1 MAQVAPISTLHPA
14 VPSVAVPLGLTG
26 KTVAIAKVGD
36 ITSDVAVN
44 LCIACLILALALW
57 LSRWASRFAV
67 GLLKRW
73 PRTHNDLTLQD
84 FVGSLARYA
93 VLILGLIAMLRRL
106 GVETASIITVLGA
119 ASLAV
124 GLALQGTLTNVAAGV
139 MLLVLR
145 PYQVGD
151 TVTIAGKTGTV
162 ERLDLFNSELR
173 DGDNLKIVIPNSKSF
188 GDVIVNMSDLQ
199 TRRMELTF
207 GIGYEEDIGGA
218 IGLLLKCCTD
228 DPRILTDPAPWAN
241 VTDLAAS
248 AVTLTL
254 RAWAKSEVY
263 WDARYAMLRRVK
275 ETFQAANID
284 MPYPTQVSI
293 NKSGDPERP
302 SDPPA
307 PPKPALV
314 AAGRQA

>member
-1 MAQVAPISTLHPA
+1 MAQAAPTSTLHPPA
-14 VPSVAVPLGLTG
+14 SPTAVPLGLTG

-44 LCIACLILALALW
+44 LCIAFAILLFTLW
-57 LSRWASRFAV
+57 LSQWASRVAAA
-67 GLLKRW
+67 LLKRW
-73 PRTHNDLTLQD
+73 PRTHKDLTLQA

-93 VLILGLIAMLRRL
+93 VLILGLIAILRRL

-139 MLLVLR
+139 MLLMLR

-162 ERLDLFNSELR
+162 ARLDLFNSELR
-173 DGDNLKIVIPNSKSF
+173 DGDNLKIVVPNSKAF
-188 GDVIVNMSDLQ
+188 GDLIINMSDLE
-199 TRRMELTF
+199 TRRMELNF
-207 GIGYEEDIGGA
+207 GIGYDDDIGEA
-218 IGLLLKCCTD
+218 IALLLKCCEA

-254 RAWAKSEVY
+254 RAWAKTNVY
-263 WDARYAMLRRVK
+263 WEARYAMLRRVK
-275 ETFQAANID
+275 ETFQAEGID

-293 NKSGDPERP
+293 NKTGDPP
-302 SDPPA
+302 PQPAPPPDPPA
-307 PPKPALV
+307 YPPK
-314 AAGRQA
+314 

>member
-1 MAQVAPISTLHPA
+1 MAQVAPIPTIHSAAAPIA
-14 VPSVAVPLGLTG
+14 VPAALTG
-26 KTVAIAKVGD
+26 KAVAITKVGD

-44 LCIACLILALALW
+44 LCIAFAILAVTLW
-57 LSRWASRFAV
+57 LSRWASKFAV
-67 GLLKRW
+67 ALLKRW
-73 PRTHNDLTLQD
+73 PRTHKDLTLQA

-93 VLILGLIAMLRRL
+93 VVILGLIAMMRRL

-162 ERLDLFNSELR
+162 KRLDLFNSELR

-188 GDVIVNMSDLQ
+188 GDVILNMSDMK
-199 TRRMELTF
+199 TRRMELNF
-207 GIGYEEDIGGA
+207 GIGYDDDIGEA
-218 IGLLLKCCTD
+218 IALLLKCCAD

-248 AVTLTL
+248 AVTITL
-254 RAWAKSEVY
+254 RAWAEMDAY
-263 WDARYAMLRRVK
+263 WEARYAMLRRVK
-275 ETFQAANID
+275 EGFQAAGID

-293 NKSGDPERP
+293 NKSGDPR
-302 SDPPA
+302 PPA
-307 PPKPALV
+307 KAELV
-314 AAGRQA
+314 SASRQG

>member
-1 MAQVAPISTLHPA
+1 MAQIGQIPPHLAFSPLA
-14 VPSVAVPLGLTG
+14 GSVGLTG
-26 KTVAIAKVGD
+26 KAVAITKVGD

-44 LCIACLILALALW
+44 LCIAFAILALTLW
-57 LSRWASRFAV
+57 LSRWASRFATA
-67 GLLKRW
+67 LLKRW
-73 PRTHNDLTLQD
+73 PRTHNDLTLQE

-93 VLILGLIAMLRRL
+93 VLILGVIAMLRRL

-173 DGDNLKIVIPNSKSF
+173 DGDNLKIIVPNSKSF
-188 GDVIVNMSDLQ
+188 GDVIVNMSDMK
-199 TRRMELTF
+199 TRRMELNF
-207 GIGYEEDIGGA
+207 GIGYDDDIGEA
-218 IGLLLKCCTD
+218 LALLLKCCKD
-228 DPRILTDPAPWAN
+228 DPHILSDPAPWAN
-241 VTDLAAS
+241 VTDLGAS
-248 AVTLTL
+248 AVNLTL
-254 RAWAKSEVY
+254 RAWAKMDVY

-275 ETFQAANID
+275 ETFQGAGID

-293 NKSGDPERP
+293 NKEVSFKAVGHRSPEPARP
-302 SDPPA
+302 
-307 PPKPALV
+307 
-314 AAGRQA
+314 

>member
-1 MAQVAPISTLHPA
+1 MAQAAPTSTLHPPA
-14 VPSVAVPLGLTG
+14 FPTAVPLGLTG

-44 LCIACLILALALW
+44 LCIAFAILLFTLW
-57 LSRWASRFAV
+57 LSQWASRVAAT
-67 GLLKRW
+67 LLKRW
-73 PRTHNDLTLQD
+73 PRTHKDLTLQA

-93 VLILGLIAMLRRL
+93 VLILGLIAILRRL

-139 MLLVLR
+139 MLLMLR

-162 ERLDLFNSELR
+162 ARLDLFNSELR
-173 DGDNLKIVIPNSKSF
+173 DGDNLKIVVPNSKAF
-188 GDVIVNMSDLQ
+188 GDLIINMSDLE

-207 GIGYEEDIGGA
+207 GIGYDDDIGEA
-218 IGLLLKCCTD
+218 IVLLLKCCEA

-254 RAWAKSEVY
+254 RAWAKTDVY
-263 WDARYAMLRRVK
+263 WEARYAMLRRVK
-275 ETFQAANID
+275 ETFQAARID

-293 NKSGDPERP
+293 NKTGDPPPQPAQPE
-302 SDPPA
+302 PA
-307 PPKPALV
+307 PPPDPPVYPPK
-314 AAGRQA
+314 

>member
-1 MAQVAPISTLHPA
+1 MAHPA
-14 VPSVAVPLGLTG
+14 ASPVVAPLGLTS
-26 KTVAIAKVGD
+26 KAVAITKVGD

-44 LCIACLILALALW
+44 LCIAFAILAFTLW
-57 LSRWASRFAV
+57 LSQWASKFAV
-67 GLLKRW
+67 ALLKRW
-73 PRTHNDLTLQD
+73 PRTHKDLTLQA

-93 VLILGLIAMLRRL
+93 VVILGLIAMMRRL

-151 TVTIAGKTGTV
+151 TVTVAGKTGTV
-162 ERLDLFNSELR
+162 RRLDLFNTEVR
-173 DGDNLKIVIPNSKSF
+173 DGDNLKIMIPNSKSF
-188 GDVIVNMSDLQ
+188 GDVIVNMSDLK
-199 TRRMELTF
+199 TRRMELNF
-207 GIGYEEDIGGA
+207 GIGYEDDIGEA
-218 IGLLLKCCTD
+218 IDLLLKCCED

-248 AVTLTL
+248 AVTITL
-254 RAWAKSEVY
+254 RAWAKTDDY
-263 WDARYAMLRRVK
+263 WDARYATLRRVK
-275 ETFQAANID
+275 ESFQAAGID

-293 NKSGDPERP
+293 NKSGDAPP
-302 SDPPA
+302 QPA
-307 PPKPALV
+307 PP
-314 AAGRQA
+314 

>member
-1 MAQVAPISTLHPA
+1 MTHPA
-14 VPSVAVPLGLTG
+14 ASPIAASVGVTG
-26 KTVAIAKVGD
+26 KAVAITKVGD
-36 ITSDVAVN
+36 ITSDVAIN
-44 LCIACLILALALW
+44 LCIAFAILALTLW
-57 LSRWASRFAV
+57 LSRWASKFATA
-67 GLLKRW
+67 LLKRW

-151 TVTIAGKTGTV
+151 TVVIAGKTGTV

-173 DGDNLKIVIPNSKSF
+173 DGDNLKIVVPNSKSF
-188 GDVIVNMSDLQ
+188 GDVIVNMSDMK

-207 GIGYEEDIGGA
+207 GIGYDDDIGEA
-218 IGLLLKCCTD
+218 LALLLKCCAD

-241 VTDLAAS
+241 ITDLGAS
-248 AVTLTL
+248 AVNLTL
-254 RAWAKSEVY
+254 RAWAKMDVY

-275 ETFQAANID
+275 ETFQTAGID

-293 NKSGDPERP
+293 NKDAALEKVGES
-302 SDPPA
+302 
-307 PPKPALV
+307 PALASSV
-314 AAGRQA
+314 RQA

>member
-1 MAQVAPISTLHPA
+1 MTHPA
-14 VPSVAVPLGLTG
+14 ASPIAASVGVTG
-26 KTVAIAKVGD
+26 KAVAITKVGD
-36 ITSDVAVN
+36 ITSDVAIN
-44 LCIACLILALALW
+44 LCIAFAILALTLW
-57 LSRWASRFAV
+57 LSRWASKFATA
-67 GLLKRW
+67 LLKRW

-151 TVTIAGKTGTV
+151 TVVIAGKTGTV

-173 DGDNLKIVIPNSKSF
+173 DGDNLKIVVPNSKSF
-188 GDVIVNMSDLQ
+188 GDVIVNMSDMK

-207 GIGYEEDIGGA
+207 GIGYDDDIGEA
-218 IGLLLKCCTD
+218 LALLLKCCAD

-241 VTDLAAS
+241 ITDLGAS
-248 AVTLTL
+248 AVNLTL
-254 RAWAKSEVY
+254 RAWAKMDVY

-275 ETFQAANID
+275 ETFQTAGID

-293 NKSGDPERP
+293 NKDAGLKKVGES
-302 SDPPA
+302 
-307 PPKPALV
+307 PALSSCV
-314 AAGRQA
+314 RQA

>member
-1 MAQVAPISTLHPA
+1 MAQVAPVPMTHPA
-14 VPSVAVPLGLTG
+14 ASPIAASVGVTG
-26 KTVAIAKVGD
+26 KAVAITKVGD
-36 ITSDVAVN
+36 ITSDVAIN
-44 LCIACLILALALW
+44 LCIAFAILALTLW
-57 LSRWASRFAV
+57 LSRWASKFATA
-67 GLLKRW
+67 LLKRW

-151 TVTIAGKTGTV
+151 TVVIAGKTGTV

-173 DGDNLKIVIPNSKSF
+173 DGDNLKIVVPNSKSF
-188 GDVIVNMSDLQ
+188 GDVIVNMSDMK

-207 GIGYEEDIGGA
+207 GIGYDDDIGEA
-218 IGLLLKCCTD
+218 LALLLKCCAD

-241 VTDLAAS
+241 ITDLGAS
-248 AVTLTL
+248 AVNLTL
-254 RAWAKSEVY
+254 RAWAKMDVY

-275 ETFQAANID
+275 ETFQTAGID

-293 NKSGDPERP
+293 NKDAAVEKVGES
-302 SDPPA
+302 
-307 PPKPALV
+307 PALASCV
-314 AAGRQA
+314 RQA

>member
-1 MAQVAPISTLHPA
+1 MAQAAPIPTLPPTA
-14 VPSVAVPLGLTG
+14 SPIAIPVGLTG

-44 LCIACLILALALW
+44 LCIAFAILAVTLW
-57 LSRWASRFAV
+57 LSQWASEFAV
-67 GLLKRW
+67 AFLKRW
-73 PRTHNDLTLQD
+73 PRTHKDLTLQA

-93 VLILGLIAMLRRL
+93 VVILGLIAMLRRL

-124 GLALQGTLTNVAAGV
+124 GLALQGALTNVAAGV
-139 MLLVLR
+139 MLLMLR

-151 TVTIAGKTGTV
+151 TITIAGKTGTV
-162 ERLDLFNSELR
+162 KRLDLFNSELR
-173 DGDNLKIVIPNSKSF
+173 DGDNLKIVVPNSKSF
-188 GDVIVNMSDLQ
+188 GDVIVNMSDMKN
-199 TRRMELTF
+199 RRMELNF
-207 GIGYEEDIGGA
+207 GIGYDDDIGEA
-218 IGLLLKCCTD
+218 LALLLKCCED

-254 RAWAKSEVY
+254 RAWAAMDVY

-275 ETFQAANID
+275 ESFQASGID

-293 NKSGDPERP
+293 NKSGDPL
-302 SDPPA
+302 PPGHG
-307 PPKPALV
+307 PP
-314 AAGRQA
+314 

>member
-1 MAQVAPISTLHPA
+1 MAQAAPLHTPHPA
-14 VPSVAVPLGLTG
+14 ASPIAGPLGLTG
-26 KTVAIAKVGD
+26 KTVAITKVGD

-44 LCIACLILALALW
+44 LCIAFAILIFTLW
-57 LSRWASRFAV
+57 LSQWASKFAV
-67 GLLKRW
+67 ALLRRW
-73 PRTHNDLTLQD
+73 PRTHKDLTLQA

-93 VLILGLIAMLRRL
+93 VVILGLIAMLRRL

-124 GLALQGTLTNVAAGV
+124 GLALQGALTNVAAGV

-173 DGDNLKIVIPNSKSF
+173 DGDNLKILVPNSKSF
-188 GDVIVNMSDLQ
+188 GDVIVNMSDMK
-199 TRRMELTF
+199 TRRMELSF
-207 GIGYEEDIGGA
+207 GIGYEDDIGEA
-218 IGLLLKCCTD
+218 IAALLKCCDD

-241 VTDLAAS
+241 VTDLGAS
-248 AVTLTL
+248 AVALTL
-254 RAWAKSEVY
+254 RAWANRDVY
-263 WDARYAMLRRVK
+263 WEARYAMLRRVK
-275 ETFQAANID
+275 ETFQAARID

-293 NKSGDPERP
+293 NKTVEPQP
-302 SDPPA
+302 QPA
-307 PPKPALV
+307 
-314 AAGRQA
+314 RR